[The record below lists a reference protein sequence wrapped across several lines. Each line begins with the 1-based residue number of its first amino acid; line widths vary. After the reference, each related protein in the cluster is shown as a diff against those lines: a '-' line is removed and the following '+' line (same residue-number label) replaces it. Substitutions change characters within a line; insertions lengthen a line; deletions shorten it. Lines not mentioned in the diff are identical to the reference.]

1 MKKREP
7 SGSRFFWPAFIVFVP
22 VLSSVSWLTIR
33 SVQAIENPTLRTALL
48 FILMLLTACDQGP
61 TLERLSGPTM
71 GSSYSIQYVR
81 EPGGPA
87 PAQVQAAVE
96 TLLQGVDQHYSTYRG
111 DSTVSRFNQLPAN
124 QCLALPPDMLELV
137 ALGQRLAEQSAGA
150 FDLTVE
156 PLLDL
161 WGFGPQARA
170 EQVPDPQALAQA
182 RQRVGYRHLHI
193 DGQALCKDAPVQV
206 DFNSIAAGHAVDLI
220 AERLRAMGIG
230 NFIAEATGELKAV
243 GHKPDGSAWRIALEL
258 PREDRQIARQI
269 IPVNGLAVSTSGDYR
284 HYFEQNGRRYSHTF
298 DARLGRPV
306 DHSLAAVTVLN
317 ASALQADGYSTLL
330 LILGPERGWDFAVA
344 HELAAVLVTRAEGG
358 FVSRATPAF
367 ERAVKGE

>member
-1 MKKREP
+1 M
-7 SGSRFFWPAFIVFVP
+7 
-22 VLSSVSWLTIR
+22 
-33 SVQAIENPTLRTALL
+33 QAIENPTLRTALL

-306 DHSLAAVTVLN
+306 DHSLAAVTVLD

>member
-1 MKKREP
+1 MR
-7 SGSRFFWPAFIVFVP
+7 I
-22 VLSSVSWLTIR
+22 
-33 SVQAIENPTLRTALL
+33 ALL
-48 FILMLLTACDQGP
+48 LILMLLTACHQGS
-61 TLERLSGPTM
+61 TLERLGGPTM

-96 TLLQGVDQHYSTYRG
+96 TILQGIDQHYSTYRG
-111 DSTVSRFNQLPAN
+111 DSTVSQFNQLPAN
-124 QCLALPPDMLELV
+124 QCLALPADMLELV
-137 ALGQRLAEQSAGA
+137 TLGQHLAEQSEGA

-161 WGFGPQARA
+161 WGFGPQARH
-170 EQVPDPQALAQA
+170 EQVPDPKALALA
-182 RQRVGYRHLHI
+182 RQRVGYRHLHF
-193 DGQALCKDAPVQV
+193 DGQTLCKDAPVEL

-220 AERLRAMGIG
+220 AERLRAMDVAS
-230 NFIAEATGELKAV
+230 FVAEVTGELKAV
-243 GHKPDGSAWRIALEL
+243 GSKPDGSPWRIALEL
-258 PREDRQIARQI
+258 PREDLQIARQV
-269 IPVNGLAVSTSGDYR
+269 IPVNGVALSTSGDYR
-284 HYFEQNGRRYSHTF
+284 HYFEENGRRYSHTF

-306 DHSLAAVTVLN
+306 EHDLAAVTVLD

-330 LILGPERGWDFAVA
+330 LILGPVQGWDFAVA
-344 HELAAVLVTRAEGG
+344 HDLAAVLVTRVTGG